1 MSKTLE
7 EAIGYA
13 FKDPAL
19 LREALSHRS
28 YASESRTD
36 IHNERLEFLG
46 DSILSAVVA
55 HHCYMSFPSEREGTL
70 SKIRSQLVSRGSLA
84 LWAKE
89 IDIGAYLFLG
99 VGEENSGGRARTSV
113 LANALEALIGAIFLD
128 GGYAASAGFIKR
140 WCLSE
145 LGELVETDYK
155 SRLQEVLQ
163 RKHKQTPTYELLES
177 VGPDHDRTFS
187 VVVRLGHRTLGRG
200 SGKSKKEAEQAA
212 AREALEAF

>member
-1 MSKTLE
+1 MTKPLE
-7 EAIGYA
+7 EAVGYH
-13 FKDPAL
+13 FKDPSL

-36 IHNERLEFLG
+36 IYNERLEFLG
-46 DSILSAVVA
+46 DSILSAAVA
-55 HHCYMSFPSEREGTL
+55 HHCYVSFPDEREGTL

-84 LWAKE
+84 QWAKKL
-89 IDIGAYLFLG
+89 DLGSHLLLG
-99 VGEENSGGRARTSV
+99 VGEDNSGGRARASV

-128 GGYAASAGFIKR
+128 GGYAGAAGFIKR
-140 WCLSE
+140 WCRLE
-145 LGELVETDYK
+145 LRGLEETDYK

-187 VVVRLGHRTLGRG
+187 IVVRLAHRTLGRG
-200 SGKSKKEAEQAA
+200 TGKSKKEAEQAA
-212 AREALEAF
+212 ARSALETI

>member
-1 MSKTLE
+1 MTKPFE
-7 EAIGYA
+7 EAIGYH
-13 FKDPAL
+13 FKDPGL

-36 IHNERLEFLG
+36 LYNERLEFLG

-55 HHCYMSFPSEREGTL
+55 HHCYLIFPDEREGTL

-84 LWAKE
+84 QWAKKV
-89 IDIGAYLFLG
+89 DLGAHLLLG
-99 VGEENSGGRARTSV
+99 VGEESSGGRGRASV

-128 GGYAASAGFIKR
+128 GGYAAATGFIKR
-140 WCLSE
+140 WGLSG

-187 VVVRLGHRTLGRG
+187 VVVRLGHRVLGRG
-200 SGKSKKEAEQAA
+200 MGKSKKEAEQAA
-212 AREALEAF
+212 AREALEGY

>member
-1 MSKTLE
+1 MTKSLE
-7 EAIGYA
+7 EAVGYH

-36 IHNERLEFLG
+36 IYNERLEFLG

-55 HHCYMSFPSEREGTL
+55 HHCYICFPDEREGTL
-70 SKIRSQLVSRGSLA
+70 SKLRSQLVSRGSLA
-84 LWAKE
+84 LWAKKL
-89 IDIGAYLFLG
+89 DLGKYLYLG
-99 VGEENSGGRARTSV
+99 VGEENSGGRNRSSV

-128 GGYAASAGFIKR
+128 GGYAAGAAFIKR
-140 WCLSE
+140 WCLVE
-145 LGELVETDYK
+145 LGGLVETDYK

-163 RKHKQTPTYELLES
+163 RKHKQTPTYELLDS

-187 VVVRLGHRTLGRG
+187 IVVRLGHRVLGKG
-200 SGKSKKEAEQAA
+200 TGKSKKEAEQAA
-212 AREALEAF
+212 AQEALEGF